1 MAVLAENGRTNFW
14 FGTIERMGWFPTPNR
29 GADVSPE
36 GWDAGGPL
44 LSGGA
49 YQFNSFGSAKNY
61 SFEWPASST
70 RQHAQLMKSYSEGS
84 FGRGL
89 IYFLDPLTYLTNILP
104 AMWADPSMG
113 IGDESFSL
121 IPGVKP
127 TGAPSS
133 APADLM
139 LPTREAVYD
148 TSDSTVSFDGSGNP
162 VLDDS
167 NSVFIPIPEGH
178 SLLLGGVYSSSNSE
192 AGVYFSNV
200 TSTGAITGAY
210 RIPTNPGTVTWGPG
224 TDWRMLTVSTS
235 LVKGVR
241 LWIGSGATS
250 PGGVISVNGL
260 SARLLSYSAST
271 LDSSTVGP
279 AYWMGGQGHSGCR
292 FSGRPTYLNQ
302 TGVNG
307 GQVSFAA
314 TFREVGSWVN
324 G

>member
-89 IYFLDPLTYLTNILP
+89 IYFLDPLTYLTNVLP
-104 AMWADPSMG
+104 AMWADPTMG

-162 VLDDS
+162 LLDDS
-167 NSVFIPIPEGH
+167 NSVFIPIPEGFT
-178 SLLLGGVYSSSNSE
+178 LALGGVYSSSNAD
-192 AGVYFSNV
+192 AGVYLSTV
-200 TSTGAITGAY
+200 TKTGSVAGAY
-210 RIPTNPGTVTWGPG
+210 RLPPNPGTVTWSSLN
-224 TDWRMLTVSTS
+224 DWRLQGLVSS
-235 LVKGVR
+235 HFSGVR
-241 LWIGSGATS
+241 IWVGSGVSS
-250 PGGVISVNGL
+250 PGGVVSINGL
-260 SARLLSYSAST
+260 SARLFPLSTSSVTEST
-271 LDSSTVGP
+271 IGP
-279 AYWMGGQGHSGCR
+279 ANWIGGQGHSGCR